1 MKKHSKST
9 YENIDLFKTK
19 VQEVRNETVFNFGQ
33 SGIKGAQEIVKILDK
48 EKTWFNH
55 MSAMVFNNEIVG
67 KQFLEANF

>member
-33 SGIKGAQEIVKILDK
+33 SGINGAREIVKILH
-48 EKTWFNH
+48 EKKKLSKN
-55 MSAMVFNNEIVG
+55 
-67 KQFLEANF
+67 